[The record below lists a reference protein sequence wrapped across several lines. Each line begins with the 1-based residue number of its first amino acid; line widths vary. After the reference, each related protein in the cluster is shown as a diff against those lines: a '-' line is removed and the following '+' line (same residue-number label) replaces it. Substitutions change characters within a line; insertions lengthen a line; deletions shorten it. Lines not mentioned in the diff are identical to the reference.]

1 LSLTDLPGKFCL
13 YKWFPPED
21 GESDDFTGGKTVLP
35 YKRSERVGD
44 LIREEVADLIMYK
57 LKDPRI
63 GFVTVTGV
71 EMTADL
77 KLARVFVSVMK
88 EEERELTL
96 EILNSSKNFIRSNL
110 SKRLRMKFIPAIE
123 FRLDTSVEYGFK
135 IDRLLKEIKEKD
147 EDT

>member
-1 LSLTDLPGKFCL
+1 M
-13 YKWFPPED
+13 
-21 GESDDFTGGKTVLP
+21 LP

-77 KLARVFVSVMK
+77 KLARVFVSILK

-123 FRLDTSVEYGFK
+123 FRLDTSIEYGFK
-135 IDRLLKEIKEKD
+135 IDRLLKEIKDID
-147 EDT
+147 EDA